1 MKRVIF
7 IFALLVLILI
17 FVFILCSNGI
27 EGPDYLETEYASGN
41 YFLYKTDDTA
51 RYLQFLDKF
60 DYKEYEIVN
69 ISYSTR
75 NRVDEA
81 GKNEDYLVT
90 YRYK

>member
-7 IFALLVLILI
+7 IFAILILI
-17 FVFILCSNGI
+17 LAFVFILCSRM
-27 EGPDYLETEYASGN
+27 EQPEYLETEYSAGN
-41 YFLYKTDDTA
+41 YFLYKTDDTI